1 MLNTQ
6 LEGVNI
12 PFCTLV
18 MKLAGETTYS
28 QMTKTCERRKLETF
42 IKEYLVANPISAG
55 KVFLFW
61 VDGLT
66 APMFESDKKNT
77 Y

>member
-42 IKEYLVANPISAG
+42 IKEYLVANPISARHWW
-55 KVFLFW
+55 FLLINYFF
-61 VDGLT
+61 LNKL
-66 APMFESDKKNT
+66 S
-77 Y
+77 